1 MSTAADGNAA
11 GAAFGPGAR
20 VRVRRGFPPG
30 HVRTPWYCRGH
41 VGVIERVCGAF
52 GNPEQLAYG
61 LAGDPARP
69 LYRVR
74 FRQADLWP
82 GYRGPA
88 SDTIE
93 IEIFQHWLEPA

>member
-1 MSTAADGNAA
+1 MNP
-11 GAAFGPGAR
+11 AFQPGEK
-20 VRVRRGFPPG
+20 VRVRWGYPPG
-30 HVRTPWYCRGH
+30 HVRTPWYCRGQ
-41 VGVIERVCGAF
+41 VGVVERICGEF

-74 FRQADLWP
+74 FRQPDLWP
-82 GYRGPA
+82 QYSGPT

-93 IEIFQHWLEPA
+93 IEIYQHWLERA